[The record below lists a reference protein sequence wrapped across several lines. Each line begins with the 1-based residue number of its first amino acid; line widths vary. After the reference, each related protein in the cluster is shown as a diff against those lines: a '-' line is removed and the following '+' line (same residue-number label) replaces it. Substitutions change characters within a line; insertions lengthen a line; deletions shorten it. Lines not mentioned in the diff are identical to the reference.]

1 MFGTAFEIGAEGCFE
16 LPDGTGPGID
26 VDESIF
32 EKYSSIDGPDYV
44 ESSEVKQ
51 GDMMGNL
58 FKKLLVAVCLGAVA
72 VSAAM
77 AQTFPDRTVRF
88 VVPYPPGGF
97 NDTLARVSAEKLTKM
112 WNQPVVVENK
122 PGGNTTVGNM
132 SVAKAPADGYTILIT
147 PLPFSALPGLYG
159 ANLPYDALKDFTPLV
174 WAGSTQNAL
183 VVRNELPVNNVKD
196 LLEYARK
203 NPGKLNFG
211 STGSGSSNHLSMELF
226 MKMTGTKMAHIPYKG
241 SAPAVTAMLGGE
253 IDALFDNVP
262 NVLQHIKA
270 GKLKAI
276 GVSGVQRSVLLPEV
290 PTVAESGVPGYE
302 VNVWFGMQLPAGT
315 PKPIVDKLNRDIVQL
330 LKEPDVVQRFRIQGV
345 EVVAST
351 PAEFSQL
358 VQKEI
363 VKWTQLIKDANIRIE

>member
-1 MFGTAFEIGAEGCFE
+1 
-16 LPDGTGPGID
+16 
-26 VDESIF
+26 
-32 EKYSSIDGPDYV
+32 
-44 ESSEVKQ
+44 
-51 GDMMGNL
+51 MGNL
-58 FKKLLVAVCLGAVA
+58 FKKLLAAACLSAVA
-72 VSAAM
+72 AGAAM

-183 VVRNELPVNNVKD
+183 VVRNELPVNNVKE

-203 NPGKLNFG
+203 NPGKLNYG

-241 SAPAVTAMLGGE
+241 SAPAVTAMLGSE

-270 GKLKAI
+270 GKMKAI
-276 GVSGVQRSVLLPEV
+276 GVSGVHRSMLLPEV

-315 PKPIVDKLNRDIVQL
+315 SKPIVDKLNRDIVQL